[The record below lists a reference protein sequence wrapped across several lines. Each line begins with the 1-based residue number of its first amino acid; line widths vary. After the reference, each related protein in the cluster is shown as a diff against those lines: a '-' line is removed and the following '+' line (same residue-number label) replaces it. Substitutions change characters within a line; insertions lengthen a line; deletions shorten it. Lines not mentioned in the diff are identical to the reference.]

1 MVHRSCWA
9 IRREA
14 LVHTSAWI
22 YVLNDIHFKP
32 IDIGTMALGAK
43 LTLARR
49 LPKRLH
55 ENCRYVHT
63 KVILLP
69 VSRANETSLVF
80 PQEEACIEA
89 PLEHAGT
96 LLFRINGVQ
105 WACQIEIYRAETYT
119 GVPTEWVAFS
129 GQILT
134 GVVSHVCVEPK
145 RCDHCG
151 SELTTLRIISTY
163 YRFPTT
169 NYGSRTTFGCH
180 FYLRNVTSSLAQ
192 ISSSRV
198 KLLSCRNG
206 GSEQK
211 LRDRI

>member
-105 WACQIEIYRAETYT
+105 WACQIEIYRAETT
-119 GVPTEWVAFS
+119 RRPQVPSRSDAKLKSVSPKFKLIAGSPSTAVAPPRAPNR
-129 GQILT
+129 
-134 GVVSHVCVEPK
+134 EPA
-145 RCDHCG
+145 
-151 SELTTLRIISTY
+151 
-163 YRFPTT
+163 
-169 NYGSRTTFGCH
+169 SRRSP
-180 FYLRNVTSSLAQ
+180 L
-192 ISSSRV
+192 
-198 KLLSCRNG
+198 
-206 GSEQK
+206 
-211 LRDRI
+211 